1 MLTLLASWLL
11 ASSPL
16 LASPTEQRPSDD
28 CEDIRRLE
36 LSPPVLSPPR
46 ICVSPGTLTGVI
58 FDHPVVVELQ
68 EEVRFVEITRGRTGI
83 AFIPPRDLR
92 PGETLR
98 LTAVLGVGET
108 SQNLTFVLVAH
119 PGHGSHQI
127 EVNYN
132 QRNWQ
137 SMNDALS
144 QALLANRRLNAE
156 NAALEEEGIR
166 MRAQL
171 ARPTGLCGAY
181 AGGQLSQNG
190 ITSRRID
197 VPLAPDGALGA
208 LHAVT
213 YRGRSNIAVEVML
226 IHRGPEPWSLE
237 NATLVNELGETLNAL
252 RHRQVGALSPGE
264 ELPVFV
270 EFDPTD
276 FTLGKATLTLTGTR
290 GRTLTLPKVVFP

>member
-16 LASPTEQRPSDD
+16 PSSPVEQRPSDD

-68 EEVRFVEITRGRTGI
+68 EEVRFVEVTRGRVSI
-83 AFIPPRDLR
+83 AFMPPRDLR

-108 SQNLTFVLVAH
+108 SANLTFVLVAH

-132 QRNWQ
+132 QRSWQ

-144 QALLANRRLNAE
+144 QALLANRRLSAE
-156 NAALEEEGIR
+156 NTTLVEEGTQ

-171 ARPTGLCGAY
+171 AQSTGLCGAY
-181 AGGQLSQNG
+181 AGGQLTQKG

-197 VPLAPDGALGA
+197 VPPVPAVALGA
-208 LHAVT
+208 LKAAS
-213 YRGRSNIAVEVML
+213 YRGDSNIAVEIML
-226 IHRGPEPWSLE
+226 THQTPEPWSLE
-237 NATLVNELGETLNAL
+237 KATLVNERGETLNAL
-252 RHRQVGALSPGE
+252 RHRQVGPLPPGE
-264 ELPVFV
+264 KLPVFV
-270 EFDPTD
+270 EFDPTN
-276 FTLGKATLTLTGTR
+276 FTLGKATLTLTGTG